1 MYNLLYYQVV
11 VQLCTTLTDLECSEI
26 IEKSDYFKTGVSNLS
41 SAMVFVLTHTAR
53 CRHLRRE
60 SLDDE
65 TTSRINMQSM
75 EQQLQRLCLPFLRI
89 AALLRHH
96 LYFQELPEITSP
108 QLEFVRLIYYLELVT
123 NGMDWESFNGAK
135 ALCFIPG
142 TETSL
147 PKYWCEQ
154 LMDVGPPTDRIRE
167 LVMNQHVTWQQPRL
181 LSLPREYERLFT
193 VSFFFWFLILF
204 FN

>member
-26 IEKSDYFKTGVSNLS
+26 IDKSDYFKTGDILVSNLS
-41 SAMVFVLTHTAR
+41 TAMVFVLTNTGR
-53 CRHLRRE
+53 CHHLRRE

-65 TTSRINMQSM
+65 TTTSRLNMQSM

-89 AALLRHH
+89 SALLRHH

-108 QLEFVRLIYYLELVT
+108 QLEFVRLIYFLELVT

-135 ALCFIPG
+135 ALCFVPG
-142 TETSL
+142 TETTL
-147 PKYWCEQ
+147 PRYWCEQ
-154 LMDVGPPTDRIRE
+154 LMDIGPPTDRIRE

-193 VSFFFWFLILF
+193 VSFSLF
-204 FN
+204 V

>member
-26 IEKSDYFKTGVSNLS
+26 IEKSDYSKTGVTNLQ

-60 SLDDE
+60 SLGDEE
-65 TTSRINMQSM
+65 TTSRLNMQSM

-108 QLEFVRLIYYLELVT
+108 QLEFVRLIYFLELVT

-135 ALCFIPG
+135 ALCFVPD
-142 TETSL
+142 TEITL

-154 LMDVGPPTDRIRE
+154 LMDVVPPTDRIRE

-193 VSFFFWFLILF
+193 VSFFF
-204 FN
+204 